1 MADTDSQ
8 LAIRCSHE
16 YRFVLV
22 FSIIVLVI
30 ASIPYVVG
38 AALATEQRVFGG
50 FVYAMEDG
58 YSYLAKMQVGVAGH
72 WRFHLAYTPE
82 PHRE

>member
-1 MADTDSQ
+1 MADTGSQ
-8 LAIRCSHE
+8 FAIRYWHE

-22 FSIIVLVI
+22 FSIIALVI

-38 AALATEQRVFGG
+38 VALATEQRVFGG

-58 YSYLAKMQVGVAGH
+58 YSYLAKMQVGAAGH
-72 WRFHLAYTPE
+72 WLFHLAYTPE
-82 PHRE
+82 PHHE